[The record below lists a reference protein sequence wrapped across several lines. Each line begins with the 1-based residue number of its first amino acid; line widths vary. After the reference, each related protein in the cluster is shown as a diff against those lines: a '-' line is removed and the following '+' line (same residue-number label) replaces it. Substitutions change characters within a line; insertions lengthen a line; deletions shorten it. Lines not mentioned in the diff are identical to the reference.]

1 MLAPFARF
9 RLHFRYDTSLPKHS
23 RDPAGVCLHIPS
35 GRSYEDPLVK
45 VGGMGRCVAWVRFC
59 APVLPIRSGVEKE
72 QERGAVKT
80 LGGGRPPAAS
90 PQVNTLPNRCPHACG
105 AGFQADASTQLTGH
119 C

>member
-59 APVLPIRSGVEKE
+59 APVLPIRSGVEGA
-72 QERGAVKT
+72 RTRAVKT
-80 LGGGRPPAAS
+80 LGGGRPP
-90 PQVNTLPNRCPHACG
+90 RCQSAGEYLAQSLSACLWRRVPSRRI
-105 AGFQADASTQLTGH
+105 DATHRSH

>member
-72 QERGAVKT
+72 QERGVASRSSWGLETPGAVN
-80 LGGGRPPAAS
+80 LQRLPAGGKPL
-90 PQVNTLPNRCPHACG
+90 V
-105 AGFQADASTQLTGH
+105 
-119 C
+119 